1 MNYKDITP
9 FLFILI
15 SPLFSQFEENLMTIS
30 FNGLSSQ
37 EKLDTLYFVK
47 TQADKI
53 IIRLFPEKS
62 ITVQEIVGIKDD
74 SIRVELLQ
82 YWQFQWKKMRT
93 INSAGNYY
101 NTPPNNTAHPEY
113 RINISIQDIQQ
124 IQYKDKPSTLVLL
137 LPVIFIVMALKML
150 GL

>member
-1 MNYKDITP
+1 
-9 FLFILI
+9 
-15 SPLFSQFEENLMTIS
+15 MTVS
-30 FNGLSSQ
+30 FNRLSSQ
-37 EKLDTLYFVK
+37 EKIDTLYFVK
-47 TQADKI
+47 TQAVKI

-82 YWQFQWKKMRT
+82 YWKFQWKKMRT
-93 INSAGNYY
+93 INSAGNDY